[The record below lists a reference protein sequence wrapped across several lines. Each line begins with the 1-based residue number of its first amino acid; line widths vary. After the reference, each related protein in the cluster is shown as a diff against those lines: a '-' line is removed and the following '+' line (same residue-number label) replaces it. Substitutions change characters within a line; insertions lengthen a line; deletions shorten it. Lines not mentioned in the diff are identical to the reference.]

1 MKAMETE
8 TIDPEEEKAET
19 ASAVAEAAADL
30 QRELFLPRLRLL
42 RFGGDR
48 HRRGVVERSGK
59 CNEFPLS
66 SA

>member
-19 ASAVAEAAADL
+19 ASAAAVAAADL

-42 RFGGDR
+42 RFGDR